1 MTRIRRFSRAWWAT
15 SLGVALALAACGGA
29 AEGPQPGHG
38 TVRAV
43 DAAAGTVTLQHGDI
57 PGLMKAMTMTFD
69 VATPSLLEGLAPGQV
84 VDFRVQEQEG
94 RYVVTEIAPSQAR
107 EP

>member
-1 MTRIRRFSRAWWAT
+1 MTGIRRFSRAW
-15 SLGVALALAACGGA
+15 LGTALGLALALAACGGA
-29 AEGPQPGHG
+29 AEGPKPGHG

-57 PGLMKAMTMTFD
+57 PGLMKAMTMTFE
-69 VATPSLLEGLAPGQV
+69 VAQPSLLEGLAPGQE

-94 RYVVTEIAPSQAR
+94 RFVVTQIAPAGSGAR
-107 EP
+107 